1 MSSLEETIASMATI
15 LLRQRHGTTAVERN
29 DIAAAIVACQKAF
42 PIPLSSDQLSTIQ
55 ADLES
60 KLIVKVGRTTQLI
73 DETGHVAWYF
83 GDRKI
88 ERRFY
93 KRYEDFLLHNQGWAP
108 AAVTAIDASTDTI
121 MEQLEDPTRDGP
133 WDRRGLV
140 VGHVQSGKT
149 ANYAAL
155 ANKAADAGYK
165 LVVVLAGMHNALR
178 QQTQRRLDRDF
189 LGYDTTPP
197 GRGQGYRPIGVS
209 EFDRGVFA
217 EHLTTQASNGDFNQ
231 AFADNLGM
239 GVQQRPVL
247 MVVKKNAKI
256 LANLNNWVSEKLAQK
271 GDTDTRPLLVI
282 DDEADQA
289 SVDTGQQEF
298 SEDEIPDP
306 DYEPTRINGQI
317 RRLLFAFSRRAY
329 VAYTATPFANI
340 LIHDKAATDGFGSDL
355 FPRSFI
361 VNLPT
366 PSNYV
371 GPALVF
377 GLNSD
382 NPDAEPLDIIR
393 HVDQDEEGWI
403 PPTHKRTFSP
413 RFNNTD
419 EIPPS
424 LRQAILSFVLVCAAR
439 TARGQSNTHNSML
452 IHVSRFKD
460 VQRKVYSQ
468 VDEWF
473 SELKRS
479 LRYKIGSGPLIEACR
494 KLWLDDFEPTSAKIS
509 SDMGGQ
515 VRLVTWE
522 EVKQEL
528 PAAADR
534 IRIQIVNS
542 EMPAAIDYEGNSG
555 QGLNIIAVGGDKLSR
570 GLTLEGLT
578 VSYFLRASKMYD
590 SLMQMGRWFG
600 YRPGYADLCRVFL
613 TPDLELWFR
622 HVATAAEE
630 LRERLNSMAMIG
642 ATPENYGLRIQ
653 AHDIM
658 LVTAQNKMR
667 HGETFQISFQGEAKI
682 QTVFFDDG
690 PNNLRNA
697 IAIASFL
704 DSLGEP
710 AQPTRTERGK
720 ETVKLFKGK
729 RVWNQVRGR
738 DVANLLAG
746 MVFPEESKEVNGIRL
761 AKYIRE
767 QLKVGELTD
776 WTIAIPSGDGEML
789 FVNDW
794 AFTTIR
800 RTPIPRGADTG
811 RYVVKTSLSP
821 SDEAI
826 DLSKTEFESALS
838 ETNKKRIA
846 AGKSAAKLPDGPEIR
861 RIRGTDPKRAL
872 LILYALSPSVAG
884 LKLETPIFGIVVS
897 FPDSQ
902 SGQTVRYVFNTTEQR
917 FDPA

>member
-1 MSSLEETIASMATI
+1 MATI

-29 DIAAAIVACQKAF
+29 DIAAAIIDCQKAF
-42 PIPLSSDQLSTIQ
+42 PVPLTPEQLSAVQ
-55 ADLES
+55 LDLES
-60 KLIVKVGRTTQLI
+60 KLIVKVGRTTRLV
-73 DETGHVAWYF
+73 DETGHVDWYF
-83 GDRKI
+83 GERKT

-93 KRYEDFLLHNQGWAP
+93 KRYEDFLLHNQGWAH
-108 AAVTAIDASTDTI
+108 ASIAAIDASTDAI
-121 MEQLEDPTRDGP
+121 MEQIEDPMRDGP

-197 GRGQGYRPIGVS
+197 GRGQGYRAIGVS
-209 EFDRGVFA
+209 EFDRGIFA
-217 EHLTTQASNGDFNQ
+217 EHLTTQAPNGDFNQ

-271 GDTDTRPLLVI
+271 GDTETRPLLAI

-298 SEDEIPDP
+298 SDDEIPDP

-317 RRLLFAFSRRAY
+317 RRLLFAFSRKAY

-340 LIHDKAATDGFGSDL
+340 LIHDKAATDDFGADL

-366 PSNYV
+366 PSNYI

-377 GLNSD
+377 GLNND
-382 NPDAEPLDIIR
+382 NPNVEPLDIIR
-393 HVDQDEEGWI
+393 HVDQEEEGWI

-413 RFNNTD
+413 RYNNAD

-424 LRQAILSFVLVCAAR
+424 LQQAILSFVLVCAAR
-439 TARGQSNTHNSML
+439 TVRRQSGAHNSML

-468 VDEWF
+468 VEDWF
-473 SELKRS
+473 SDLKRS
-479 LRYKIGSGPLIEACR
+479 LRYKTGSAPLLEACQ
-494 KLWLDDFEPTSAKIS
+494 KLWLNDFEPTSEKIRS
-509 SDMGGQ
+509 LDVGGEA
-515 VRLVTWE
+515 RPISWE
-522 EVKQEL
+522 EIKREL

-534 IRIQIVNS
+534 IRLQVVNS
-542 EMPAAIDYEGNSG
+542 EMPAAIDYEGNSA
-555 QGLNIIAVGGDKLSR
+555 QGLNIIAIGGDKLSR
-570 GLTLEGLT
+570 GLTLEGLS

-697 IAIASFL
+697 TSIAAFL
-704 DSLGEP
+704 DGLGEP
-710 AQPTRTERGK
+710 LQSNQTERAQ
-720 ETVKLFKGK
+720 ESVKRFDGK
-729 RVWNQVRGR
+729 RVWNGVKGA

-746 MVFPEESKEVNGIRL
+746 MVFPEQSREVNGIRL

-776 WTIAIPSGDGEML
+776 WTIAVPSGDGDPL
-789 FVNDW
+789 PVNDW
-794 AFTTIR
+794 LFTTVK

-821 SDEAI
+821 ADEAI
-826 DLSKTEFESALS
+826 DLSEAEFKNALS
-838 ETNKKRIA
+838 ETNRKREK
-846 AGKSAAKLPDGPEIR
+846 AGKKEAKLPDGPEIR
-861 RIRGTDPKRAL
+861 RTRGTNPKRAL
-872 LILYALSPSVAG
+872 LILYALSPSTAG
-884 LKLETPIFGIVVS
+884 LDLKTPIFGIVVS

-917 FDPA
+917 FEPA